1 MSSQYKNI
9 QVSISRRM
17 KSAVRS
23 ISLRDIALR
32 SIRYFKNHSVV
43 SLRSGLRPDTC
54 VVTDAAHPNLFRIG
68 LI

>member
-1 MSSQYKNI
+1 MSRQSINI
-9 QVSISRRM
+9 QVSNSRRM

-23 ISLRDIALR
+23 ISLRDITLR

-54 VVTDAAHPNLFRIG
+54 VVTDAAHPKFFNEV